1 MKDTTDAL
9 RDGILV
15 LRDSVTLF
23 HQMCSVV
30 LQLVPDDQN
39 LPEDIRVVWEAC
51 EQAEN
56 LRFLAAKDGGW
67 AQVEDGDD
75 EVWTNGVTEHDLMLA
90 QERSMPSF
98 D

>member
-56 LRFLAAKDGGW
+56 LRFLAAKD
-67 AQVEDGDD
+67 D